1 MVSDGTQRDG
11 ATPRTCIRLEQGV
24 ETPLTTLG
32 TPFGT
37 ALYLYARSNDS
48 VAAGTVGQDYLA
60 FCYDDHNLTFAVC
73 DGVGQSFMGD
83 LAARVLGD
91 GLNEWLWSLDEPP
104 EDAESFSEQVTD
116 ALNRLTEAG
125 REAVASF
132 RLPDHLPP
140 ILVQALDQQRQY
152 GSESMFVAGRLAL
165 NGERPWLAL
174 CWLGDSPVAAI
185 DFDGEL
191 VDLGPRGHTSERWNA
206 TSGVKGQIH
215 TWVGSAEHVAR
226 VAGYTDGL
234 ALGRVPTDADLAHM
248 MQSWVG
254 DPPSDDASIFDVR
267 LAPSPE
273 TTGQQE
279 PPEPEE
285 FRQRMPAFVRDESRP
300 ITVDRERT
308 PVRDVQP
315 IEASEAGGAVEG
327 WRPLTGEGRERAAGP
342 QAEPEPEREA
352 PGPAPAPQSVP
363 EAAEILSSLSTQALA
378 GGLAAVPGQ
387 GAPSLSTQQQVQM
400 WQQAALLGLTSAAL
414 AMLMVERLVKQQ
426 GPEERDER

>member
-1 MVSDGTQRDG
+1 MASDRTSRD
-11 ATPRTCIRLEQGV
+11 TSLRTCVRLRQSA
-24 ETPLTTLG
+24 ETPLTTLS

-48 VAAGTVGQDYLA
+48 VAASTIGQDYLA

-91 GLNEWLWSLDEPP
+91 GLNEWLWSLEEAP
-104 EDAESFSEQVTD
+104 EDAETFAQQATE
-116 ALNRLTEAG
+116 ALNRLTAAG
-125 REAVASF
+125 REAVGAF
-132 RLPDHLPP
+132 KLPDHLPP
-140 ILVQALDQQRQY
+140 ILVQALNQQRQY

-165 NGERPWLAL
+165 GAPQPWIAL

-185 DFDGEL
+185 DLNGEL

-206 TSGVKGQIH
+206 NTGVKGAIH
-215 TWVGSAEHVAR
+215 AWVGSAEHVAR

-234 ALGRVPTDADLAHM
+234 AAGHVPTDADLALL
-248 MQSWVG
+248 MQNWVS
-254 DPPSDDASIFDVR
+254 DPPADDASIFDIR

-273 TTGQQE
+273 TTGQEE

-285 FRQRMPAFVRDESRP
+285 LEKLPAFQRDETRP
-300 ITVDRERT
+300 ITVDHERT

-315 IEASEAGGAVEG
+315 IEAQQGGAVIEE
-327 WRPLTGEGRERAAGP
+327 WRPLTE
-342 QAEPEPEREA
+342 EPEPEAAGEEQEE
-352 PGPAPAPQSVP
+352 PAAPQTMP
-363 EAAEILSSLSTQALA
+363 EVAEMLSSLSSQALA
-378 GGLAAVPGQ
+378 GGLPGVPGS
-387 GAPSLSTQQQVQM
+387 GSPSLSAQQQVQM

-414 AMLMVERLVKQQ
+414 AMLMVDRLVKAKDQEDDK
-426 GPEERDER
+426 GE